1 MTVFKCYMKILRQ
14 NIGLVIMYLAIF
26 FSVAMVMQFAAGKSE
41 GSLFETASI
50 DLGVVNEDGG
60 TLARGLVDYLSG
72 IHHVVLMDNDPEQL
86 QENLFYR
93 NVEYILQ
100 IPADFY
106 ETCMVNGESLKVTKV
121 PGSYS
126 SFYVDQQIS
135 SYLNTIQTYLAA
147 GFSQEEAIQAVKEE
161 THEPVT
167 KLTFD
172 SGTSDTSPYTY
183 YFRYIPYLF
192 LGALCYTMGYIL
204 MAFKKGDIQ
213 KRMEASA
220 ISVRRQSVEG
230 LLATGMIGAV
240 LWLIGFLGVTFMYG
254 SRFWQS
260 GLCVYYILNTFTMLI
275 VALSLSYLIGMF
287 ITNSNLL
294 SGVANLVSLAMCFLC
309 GVFVP
314 MDVMDKSV
322 LKFAQFLPV
331 YWYEQVNE
339 ILSRHHTLSPELLGQ
354 VRIGMGIQLL
364 FAAAFISLILVVSR
378 YRKEG

>member
-26 FSVAMVMQFAAGKSE
+26 FSVAIVMQFAAGKSE
-41 GSLFETASI
+41 DSLFETASI
-50 DLGVVNEDGG
+50 DLGLVNEDGG
-60 TLARGLVDYLSG
+60 TLAQGLVDYLSG

-86 QENLFYR
+86 QVNLFYR

-147 GFSQEEAIQAVKEE
+147 GFSQEKAIQAVKKE

-220 ISVRRQSVEG
+220 ISVRCQSVEG
-230 LLATGMIGAV
+230 LLATGMIGV
-240 LWLIGFLGVTFMYG
+240 ILWLIGFLGVTFMYG

-354 VRIGMGIQLL
+354 VLIGIGIQLL